1 MAKTKHDLM
10 KDASEIV
17 HYDSAGIPLYVKS
30 DSLSEY
36 PGMRALCHWH
46 DDLEFIRSREGG
58 MYYRIGSRTV
68 LLKEGD
74 CLIVNSR
81 QMHYGYSR
89 SREECR
95 FLCILVHPR
104 LFSANRTLYDRYIRP
119 FIKNEQA
126 GFNRRS
132 GSARDKAPAM
142 NSRSSGSCISFLG
155 ASSPADFSVLPQTR
169 RPHSPGRIR
178 TALPSAPWSPI
189 SSRIIQ
195 AGSPW
200 TISPPRGM
208 SAGAN
213 AAASSATGSSRLPLI
228 FSISTGSRSAGV
240 CCWRTDSV

>member
-126 GFNRRS
+126 GFLYFPA
-132 GSARDKAPAM
+132 SAD
-142 NSRSSGSCISFLG
+142 
-155 ASSPADFSVLPQTR
+155 
-169 RPHSPGRIR
+169 
-178 TALPSAPWSPI
+178 
-189 SSRIIQ
+189 
-195 AGSPW
+195 AG
-200 TISPPRGM
+200 
-208 SAGAN
+208 
-213 AAASSATGSSRLPLI
+213 
-228 FSISTGSRSAGV
+228 
-240 CCWRTDSV
+240 